1 MTPKSVLTG
10 VSLTASLVVLVSG
23 VAISAQ
29 DKQTVHVPNGL
40 AFSEFKGY
48 ESWET
53 INVSQSGPRL
63 AVILGNPVM
72 IDAYKAGIP
81 GNGKPFPDGAKMA
94 KIHWD
99 AKKVEASPGQP
110 TVGGALHDVDFMV
123 KDSKRFADGGGCGRS
138 ADRAMPIP
146 AKTTDRTRRRPCGSG
161 S

>member
-53 INVSQSGPRL
+53 ISISENGGL
-63 AVILGNPVM
+63 IATILGNPAM
-72 IDAYKAGIP
+72 IDA
-81 GNGKPFPDGAKMA
+81 
-94 KIHWD
+94 
-99 AKKVEASPGQP
+99 
-110 TVGGALHDVDFMV
+110 
-123 KDSKRFADGGGCGRS
+123 
-138 ADRAMPIP
+138 
-146 AKTTDRTRRRPCGSG
+146 
-161 S
+161 